1 MPRRTSYRAG
11 VPCWIDCLSRD
22 PTAAQDFYRALF
34 GWTFDPGPNPAGPAG
49 GYRLIRCRGEIIGG
63 LGVLDADRTG
73 SWTTYLASKDLAAT
87 VAAVRMLG
95 GRIVLPPTPVGRDG
109 TLCLALD
116 TTGTAVGFFCGANA
130 DGVVL
135 IDEPGAVVR
144 HQLQTSCLTAAATF
158 YGGLVDGTIEPDGD
172 RARLVI
178 DGRSHA
184 DLLQLEAGRAA
195 LPGWIPIFGVADLTV
210 ATARATVAGGSTVA
224 ASGPGAPGRDVL
236 VRDPTGAVL
245 GLTEVRT
252 R

>member
-11 VPCWIDCLSRD
+11 VPCWIDCLSCD
-22 PTAAQDFYRALF
+22 PTATQDFYRALF

-63 LGVLDADRTG
+63 FGVLDAGRTG
-73 SWTTYLASKDLAAT
+73 SWTTYLASKDLTAT

-116 TTGTAVGFFCGANA
+116 TTGTAVGFFCGAHA

-144 HQLQTSCLTAAATF
+144 HQLHTGCLTAAASSTAAWS
-158 YGGLVDGTIEPDGD
+158 T
-172 RARLVI
+172 ARSSPTATAP
-178 DGRSHA
+178 GSSSM
-184 DLLQLEAGRAA
+184 AGRT
-195 LPGWIPIFGVADLTV
+195 PICCSWRRVGRRC
-210 ATARATVAGGSTVA
+210 RAGSRS
-224 ASGPGAPGRDVL
+224 SGS
-236 VRDPTGAVL
+236 PT
-245 GLTEVRT
+245 
-252 R
+252 